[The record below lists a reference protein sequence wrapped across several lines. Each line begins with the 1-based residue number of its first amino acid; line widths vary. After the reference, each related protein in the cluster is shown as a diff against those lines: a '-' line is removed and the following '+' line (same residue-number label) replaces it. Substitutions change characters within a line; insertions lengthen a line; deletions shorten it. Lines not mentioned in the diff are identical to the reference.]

1 MEIRLNIVLD
11 ISDRMERVLLDI
23 AGRPAGSPR
32 TQETPVTAKEAPQ
45 SVQKPQT
52 VDESAEMPFDRETAP
67 EKPQTRAEAEER
79 QPAKC
84 SDENLRAHMDA
95 RFRALIG
102 DDWETRVDSDA
113 DAKKRQRQIT
123 AAFKSIAAQ
132 LGAVKPTL
140 LPQSKREEFISGIM
154 NITVGDDGNILIMP
168 F

>member
-1 MEIRLNIVLD
+1 M
-11 ISDRMERVLLDI
+11 
-23 AGRPAGSPR
+23 
-32 TQETPVTAKEAPQ
+32 TAKEAPQ
-45 SVQKPQT
+45 SVQKPHT

-140 LPQSKREEFISGIM
+140 LPQSKREEFISEIM
-154 NITVGDDGNILIMP
+154 NITVGDDGDIQIMP

>member
-45 SVQKPQT
+45 SVQKPKT

-123 AAFKSIAAQ
+123 AA
-132 LGAVKPTL
+132 
-140 LPQSKREEFISGIM
+140 SKASPRSSAR
-154 NITVGDDGNILIMP
+154 
-168 F
+168 